1 MGYFRFRRSFKVVPG
16 VRLNLGKRSLSTS
29 FGVKGAH
36 YTTGSAG
43 RRFTAGL
50 PGTGLSYTT
59 GTRRTGGG
67 IMGAIVF
74 IAAIAFI
81 VYVLVKI

>member
-1 MGYFRFRRSFKVVPG
+1 MGYFRFRRSFKIAPG

-29 FGVKGAH
+29 FGAKGIH
-36 YTTGSAG
+36 ETIGTAG
-43 RRFTAGL
+43 RRFTVGA

-59 GTRRTGGG
+59 GTRRSGGS

-74 IAAIAFI
+74 LAAVAFI
-81 VYVLVKI
+81 VWLLFA